1 MMIPIKIITAK
12 SFSEQEIQD
21 MVKEYSTQPVKIM
34 APLDDPAFIEIDKL
48 KEELAAA
55 TTYIE
60 ENEVIHLKTKKNIP
74 TVIQYQGRRYVL
86 DDRN

>member
-21 MVKEYSTQPVKIM
+21 MINEFSTQPVRIM
-34 APLDDPAFIEIDKL
+34 EPLEPAIIEIDKL
-48 KEELAAA
+48 KEELKAA

-74 TVIQYQGRRYVL
+74 TVINYQGRRYVL

>member
-1 MMIPIKIITAK
+1 MKPIKIITAK

-34 APLDDPAFIEIDKL
+34 EPLDPAFIEIDKL
-48 KEELAAA
+48 KEELKAA

-60 ENEVIHLKTKKNIP
+60 ENEVVHLKTKKNIP

-86 DDRN
+86 DGPN